1 MKSDIQIQFLK
12 ELGQNLRALRNAKGL
27 SMEQLAGDA
36 NIEFRQL
43 GRIERGETKATI
55 WTLRR
60 ISDALGIELSQL
72 ITLSRNLNQLL

>member
-43 GRIERGETKATI
+43 GRIERGETNATI

>member
-1 MKSDIQIQFLK
+1 
-12 ELGQNLRALRNAKGL
+12 
-27 SMEQLAGDA
+27 MEQLAGDA

-43 GRIERGETKATI
+43 GRIERGETNATI